1 MTIKSSFAF
10 VINKE
15 NSGESD
21 RLYTFYTEEFG
32 KIRLLAVG
40 SQKIKAKLSG
50 HLEIPSYVWIKFS
63 LGRKNKLINA
73 LEIEPF
79 LEVKE
84 NFWGLF
90 VSFEILKYFDQFT
103 FEGENDKKVWNLL
116 SKTFFYLKENI
127 NTGWD
132 RDLAYFL
139 FLYFLAQ
146 FLKISGW
153 APYLKNCLI
162 CNEKANYFSFQQK
175 GFVCKVHKDN
185 DSVFLTQKEKE
196 VLNSLFEKK
205 FEELNERALKEILK
219 LQKKLL
225 LIFKKFTFSL
235 KLAIID

>member
-63 LGRKNKLINA
+63 LGRKNKLISA

-79 LEVKE
+79 LKLKE

-90 VSFEILKYFDQFT
+90 VSFEILKFLDQFT
-103 FEGENDKKVWNLL
+103 LEGENDKKVWILL
-116 SKTFFYLKENI
+116 SQAFFYLKENI
-127 NTGWD
+127 GKGWD
-132 RDLAYFL
+132 KDLVHFL

-162 CNEKANYFSFQQK
+162 CNEKANYFSFQQR
-175 GFVCKVHKDN
+175 GLVCRSHKDN
-185 DSVFLTQKEKE
+185 DSIFLTPKEKE
-196 VLNSLFEKK
+196 SLRSLFEKN
-205 FEELNERALKEILK
+205 FEEFNGTILKEILQF
-219 LQKKLL
+219 QKKFL
-225 LIFKKFTFSL
+225 LIFQKFTFSL
-235 KLAIID
+235 KLAIMD